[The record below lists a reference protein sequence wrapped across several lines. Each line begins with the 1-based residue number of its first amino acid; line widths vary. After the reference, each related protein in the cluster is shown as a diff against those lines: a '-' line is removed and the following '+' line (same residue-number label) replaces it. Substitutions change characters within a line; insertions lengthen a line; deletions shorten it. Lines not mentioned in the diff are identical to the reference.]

1 MFIFNF
7 SPSKISAPNLQ
18 FFNTYLSLLF
28 FSCFYSRR
36 FPNAYAMSIKHS
48 WLNTCFVFYFFAVIT
63 ASFLIGLILFLVLAL
78 PLTNP
83 SWYHSVY
90 YQEQL
95 QDGWW
100 RTSRK
105 GITTNTLRKSKLN
118 SRWTNRL
125 LVRKKLKVCFR
136 PHLFLNSLWGTFGM
150 CNKNFYL
157 LF

>member
-1 MFIFNF
+1 MFIFNS
-7 SPSKISAPNLQ
+7 SPSTKISAPNLQ
-18 FFNTYLSLLF
+18 LLTHLSLLF

-36 FPNAYAMSIKHS
+36 FPNAHAMSIKHS
-48 WLNTCFVFYFFAVIT
+48 WLNKCFVFYFFAVIT
-63 ASFLIGLILFLVLAL
+63 ASFFIGLILFLVLAL

-105 GITTNTLRKSKLN
+105 GITTNILWQSKLN
-118 SRWTNRL
+118 SRGSNR
-125 LVRKKLKVCFR
+125 LKVCFR
-136 PHLFLNSLWGTFGM
+136 PHLLLNSLWGTFGM
-150 CNKNFYL
+150 CNKNIYL

>member
-1 MFIFNF
+1 
-7 SPSKISAPNLQ
+7 
-18 FFNTYLSLLF
+18 
-28 FSCFYSRR
+28 
-36 FPNAYAMSIKHS
+36 MSVKHS
-48 WLNTCFVFYFFAVIT
+48 WLNKCFVFCCFAVIT

-105 GITTNTLRKSKLN
+105 GITTNTLRQSKLN
-118 SRWTNRL
+118 SRWSNRL
-125 LVRKKLKVCFR
+125 LVRKKFKVCFR
-136 PHLFLNSLWGTFGM
+136 PHLLLNSIWGSFGM
-150 CNKNFYL
+150 CNKNFFSFSKLFMPKLYSMPMNENQSRIFYL
-157 LF
+157 LVRFSKFLWMQL